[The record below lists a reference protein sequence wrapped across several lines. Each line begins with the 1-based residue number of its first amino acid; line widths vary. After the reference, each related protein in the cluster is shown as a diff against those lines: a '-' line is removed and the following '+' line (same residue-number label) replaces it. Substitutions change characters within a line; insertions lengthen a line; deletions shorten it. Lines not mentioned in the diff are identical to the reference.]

1 MADKAIFFTV
11 FNRLE
16 YLKQTLDQWKNVRGL
31 DQYDIYFRVEPSE
44 LTEDVVDEISKF
56 SNSVNTSVR
65 SILNLEKQGCAH
77 NTWNGFNSLFDKYN
91 FVVIAEDDILPST
104 DVAEYFTFLERKY
117 TDDLD
122 VLTISA
128 NYEFPGNDPYAV
140 SKVDIFRGQI
150 WGTWKN
156 RWDSFIKDTWDF
168 DYSSGVDGGPSGWD
182 WNLTLRVI
190 PNNNLKSI
198 APHSSRSQHIGENG
212 LHCDPSMFGET
223 QMKSFKAERPW
234 KDLVE
239 L

>member
-1 MADKAIFFTV
+1 MANKAIFFTV
-11 FNRLE
+11 FNRPE
-16 YLKQTLDQWKNVRGL
+16 YLKQTLEQWEKVRGL
-31 DQYDIYFRVEPSE
+31 DQYDIYFRIDPSNS
-44 LTEDVVDEISKF
+44 TEDVVEEINKF
-56 SNSVNTSVR
+56 SSRVNASVK

-77 NTWNGFNSLFDKYN
+77 NTWNGFNSLFDEYN
-91 FVVIAEDDILPST
+91 FVVLAEDDILPST

-117 TDDLD
+117 TDDLE

-128 NYEFPGNDPYAV
+128 NYELPSNNPHAV
-140 SKVDIFRGQI
+140 SKLDIFRGQI

-156 RWDSFIKDTWDF
+156 RWDNFIKDTWDF
-168 DYSSGVDGGPSGWD
+168 DYSSGDNGGPSGWD

-190 PNNNLKSI
+190 PNNKLKSI

-212 LHCDPSMFGET
+212 LHCDPSMFSET
-223 QMKSFKAERPW
+223 QMTSFKIDRPW